1 MSAFVSIGCSTI
13 DPTGYRLN
21 ALFRGVR
28 ARCPATSTRCR
39 SVTVANVRIDSPV
52 LLPGAYR
59 CLIDLLPEPRA
70 WEIRW
75 GDASA

>member
-39 SVTVANVRIDSPV
+39 SVTVANVEMYLTLSRRILS
-52 LLPGAYR
+52 L
-59 CLIDLLPEPRA
+59 
-70 WEIRW
+70 
-75 GDASA
+75 SARVGLT